1 MAEGL
6 SCFLAAVPLNG
17 SQKDSWSLRSLRAR
31 AKRAR
36 EKSLKAFRYSPTKK
50 NTPDGGFRHGGH
62 GRARDTRNEIFFFF
76 GKDARKT
83 KRPRRYANTV
93 INKCRRPAGIRKS
106 ESRFLDRKDAFSR
119 VIGECRGFS
128 VKILS
133 GVLDTGYTGG
143 HGIHGKKFFFF
154 RGKTSEKGKDSVA
167 MRTWE
172 LF

>member
-17 SQKDSWSLRSLRAR
+17 SQKDSWSLRSRRAR
-31 AKRAR
+31 AKRGR

-62 GRARDTRNEIFFFF
+62 GRARDTRKEIFFFF

-93 INKCRRPAGIRKS
+93 INKCRRPASIRKS
-106 ESRFLDRKDAFSR
+106 ESRFLDK
-119 VIGECRGFS
+119 
-128 VKILS
+128 LS
-133 GVLDTGYTGG
+133 A
-143 HGIHGKKFFFF
+143 FF
-154 RGKTSEKGKDSVA
+154 RVSRDFRAFRAKIPLTPFPKSFFKYNGSGSDRKRRDKPA
-167 MRTWE
+167 
-172 LF
+172 